1 MNDLRRYIGAIVQ
14 YECVDCCTYDN
25 FDEDFTSDIS
35 RIKSDSCPH
44 FSLKFIYNLEGDSYK
59 YSLSFTCNNC
69 GENQLINVFDK
80 ITEESPNI
88 HYKCVKCGKG
98 SMKIGFLLKIN
109 EKIKIYRTKGN
120 DQNINK
126 PYRTADGNDEH
137 NSQNNNWNN
146 FIKDINKNM
155 NEELKEPNLVVGGR
169 VQIKS
174 YETPSDNNKSNMIN
188 KNFINNNMNII
199 NKDMMGNNYPNN
211 KGNNNNNFNNNINN
225 NVNVV
230 MNYNMTYN
238 INNVNYQGYSNMNMN
253 GHINQNININGQTSN
268 NFNLNN
274 QINGNINNQG
284 YPNYYMNNLKNQNI
298 NNNQINPNNNMPFN
312 NINNIK
318 NPMNINN
325 ISNNN
330 DKINI
335 TFYCKN
341 DKNKKF
347 KFIASSKDIFK
358 NVITKMLNENSEYF
372 ESLEDIK
379 SFLFKG
385 KTCNM
390 KETLAEIGI
399 KDGDEIAILINDD

>member
-1 MNDLRRYIGAIVQ
+1 MNDLQRYIGAIVQ
-14 YECVDCCTYDN
+14 YICDDCGTCDN

-109 EKIKIYRTKGN
+109 EKIKIYTTKGN
-120 DQNINK
+120 DENINK
-126 PYRTADGNDEH
+126 PYRTADGNNED
-137 NSQNNNWNN
+137 NPQKNDLNN
-146 FIKDINKNM
+146 FIKDINK
-155 NEELKEPNLVVGGR
+155 ELNQPNLVVGGG
-169 VQIKS
+169 VQIRS
-174 YETPSDNNKSNMIN
+174 YETPYGNEKSNMSN
-188 KNFINNNMNII
+188 KNSIKNNMNII
-199 NKDMMGNNYPNN
+199 NKDVIGINYHNN

-225 NVNVV
+225 NVNVI
-230 MNYNMTYN
+230 MNYNMIYN
-238 INNVNYQGYSNMNMN
+238 INNVNHQGYSNKNRN
-253 GHINQNININGQTSN
+253 RQINQNININDQTSPN
-268 NFNLNN
+268 YNLNN
-274 QINGNINNQG
+274 QINSNINNQG
-284 YPNYYMNNLKNQNI
+284 YPNYNI
-298 NNNQINPNNNMPFN
+298 NNLINQHINNNGINPNNNMPFN
-312 NINNIK
+312 NINNMK

-330 DKINI
+330 VKINI
-335 TFYCKN
+335 TFYCIN

-347 KFIASSKDIFK
+347 KFIANSQDIFK
-358 NVITKMLNENSEYF
+358 DVSTKMLNENSEYI
-372 ESLEDIK
+372 ELEDIK

-385 KTCNM
+385 KICNM
-390 KETLAEIGI
+390 KKTLAEIGI
-399 KDGDEIAILINDD
+399 KDGDEIAIVINDD

>member
-1 MNDLRRYIGAIVQ
+1 MNDPQRYIGAIVQ
-14 YECVDCCTYDN
+14 YGCSDCGICDN

-35 RIKSDSCPH
+35 RIKSDSCSH

-109 EKIKIYRTKGN
+109 EKIKIYKTKGN
-120 DQNINK
+120 DENINK
-126 PYRTADGNDEH
+126 PYRTADGNDED
-137 NSQNNNWNN
+137 NSQKNDLNN
-146 FIKDINKNM
+146 FIKDINKDINK
-155 NEELKEPNLVVGGR
+155 ELNQPNLVVGGG
-169 VQIKS
+169 VQIRS
-174 YETPSDNNKSNMIN
+174 YETPYDNEKSNMRN
-188 KNFINNNMNII
+188 NNFINNNMNII
-199 NKDMMGNNYPNN
+199 NKDVIGNNYDNN
-211 KGNNNNNFNNNINN
+211 KGNNNNNFNNIINN
-225 NVNVV
+225 NVNFI

-238 INNVNYQGYSNMNMN
+238 INNVNNQGYSKMNMN
-253 GHINQNININGQTSN
+253 HQMNHNINFNDQRSP

-274 QINGNINNQG
+274 QINSNINNQG
-284 YPNYYMNNLKNQNI
+284 YPNYNINNLINQNI
-298 NNNQINPNNNMPFN
+298 NNNQINPNNNMLFN
-312 NINNIK
+312 NINNMR

-330 DKINI
+330 VKINI
-335 TFYCKN
+335 TFYCIN

-347 KFIASSKDIFK
+347 KFIATSQDIFK
-358 NVITKMLNENSEYF
+358 DVITKMLNENSEYI
-372 ESLEDIK
+372 EIEDIK

-385 KTCNM
+385 KSCNM
-390 KETLAEIGI
+390 KKTLAEIGI
-399 KDGDEIAILINDD
+399 KDGDEIAIVINDD